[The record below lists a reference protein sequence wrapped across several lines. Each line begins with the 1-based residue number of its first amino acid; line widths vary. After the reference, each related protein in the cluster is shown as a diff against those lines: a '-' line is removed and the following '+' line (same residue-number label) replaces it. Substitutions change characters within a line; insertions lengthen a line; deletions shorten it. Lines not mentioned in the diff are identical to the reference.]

1 MRSTGKLPDTPRI
14 QGVRRRLE
22 RWRQTRPHQR
32 APFPKRVWAAAVMLA
47 REHGLYQTARALRIS
62 YGALKEHVE
71 RANRVDPGTRR
82 PTFVEL
88 APPPVPVG
96 HVSECVIELDAPRGT
111 TRVRV
116 SGVAVADLVALA
128 RALGGSEA

>member
-1 MRSTGKLPDTPRI
+1 MH
-14 QGVRRRLE
+14 GVRRRVE
-22 RWRQTRPHQR
+22 RWRQVRPHQR
-32 APFPKRVWAAAVMLA
+32 APFPQAVWAAAVMLA
-47 REHGLYQTARALRIS
+47 REHGLYPTARALRIN
-62 YGALKEHVE
+62 YGALKAHVE
-71 RANRVDPGTRR
+71 RADLVDPGTRR

-88 APPPVPVG
+88 APVPAR

-116 SGVAVADLVALA
+116 SGIAVADLVALA

>member
-1 MRSTGKLPDTPRI
+1 MTLRGKLPETPRI
-14 QGVRRRLE
+14 HDVRRRLE

-32 APFPKRVWAAAVMLA
+32 APFPEVVWAAAVALA
-47 REHGLYQTARALRIS
+47 HRDGLYQTARALRLN
-62 YGALKEHVE
+62 YGALKAHVE
-71 RANRVDPGTRR
+71 RANGVDQATPR

-88 APPPVPVG
+88 APVPARS
-96 HVSECVIELDAPRGT
+96 VSECVIELDAPRGT

-116 SGVAVADLVALA
+116 SGLAVADLVALA

>member
-1 MRSTGKLPDTPRI
+1 MTTSGTFPETPRI
-14 QGVRRRLE
+14 RGVRRRLA

-32 APFPKRVWAAAVMLA
+32 APFPEALWAAAVGLA
-47 REHGLYQTARALRIS
+47 QQHGLYRTARALRLN
-62 YGALKEHVE
+62 YGALKAHVE
-71 RANRVDPGTRR
+71 RANRVDQVTHR

-88 APPPVPVG
+88 APVPARPE
-96 HVSECVIELDAPRGT
+96 SECVIELDAPRGT

-116 SGVAVADLVALA
+116 SGLAVADLVALA

>member
-14 QGVRRRLE
+14 RGVRRRLE

-32 APFPKRVWAAAVMLA
+32 AAFPKALWAAAVLLA
-47 REHGLYQTARALRIS
+47 REHGLYQTTRALGIN
-62 YGALKEHVE
+62 YGALKAHVE
-71 RANRVDPGTRR
+71 RAPSVDAAPRR

-88 APPPVPVG
+88 APVLARQ
-96 HVSECVIELDAPRGT
+96 VSECVIELEAPRGT

-116 SGVAVADLVALA
+116 SGIAIADVVVLA